1 MADFPSMLWQR
12 RYGGQTLGGCLE
24 GARRLN
30 QTEIDKKIIGWPAL
44 ERVGGGLA
52 CLGLSVILG
61 PTRVWH
67 QRERDASN
75 LGSSCMLHREN
86 GSKLFRH
93 WGCVRVR
100 GAAMEHLDFRATRH
114 LQERE
119 FDRKVDYRAER
130 REYLRGRN
138 NVTSC
143 RSPTRELDTRQIKK
157 QLKQKRQWEFL
168 NRRSLSPEPQSSKCI
183 ICSTDLSSLSESH
196 LYRLNRSR
204 SKSEKLVTKTQS
216 FSSADGHQ
224 EMILT
229 PESRSD
235 CPSTNKWTLLWSE
248 SAPVTKE
255 EKGQA
260 RKQTST
266 STTETSQHRRKTQN
280 TSTKTVNKIA
290 TIHQKSSVQTERKI
304 QKEISVQTES
314 GFVTVKESIYV
325 DLLVYIDRPKGHM
338 NVLSVHF
345 CFLSNQEALWRE
357 ERVKKKLAVLTEIS
371 TNLVNSSDV
380 LWTSRCSEDLLRSK
394 IKVLEAQLQVCRQK
408 FPKDGVKKLM
418 LQMEKQRGTYE
429 EKALVA
435 LQKAT
440 QEKADAL
447 CQAGTLQEALVTA
460 QAEALRW
467 QSLYKELMLSSG
479 QLRENHHLSNDQL
492 QQLHTEVQLSR
503 AREAELRGEVASLR
517 QEKQELQYNICL
529 LEEDNQALRDE
540 IQNLQDGGDEAQSFF
555 VQERLE
561 SGHVEPKLTVRRDSQ
576 VEEELRLTQEKLEL
590 KEKEMLCNSWWRF
603 CLFFLLLLAV
613 AGVAMLWSW
622 HPPFREQVEVLCTD
636 IETRIEDYLMEMASP
651 QNSGCFRPI

>member
-1 MADFPSMLWQR
+1 
-12 RYGGQTLGGCLE
+12 
-24 GARRLN
+24 
-30 QTEIDKKIIGWPAL
+30 
-44 ERVGGGLA
+44 
-52 CLGLSVILG
+52 
-61 PTRVWH
+61 
-67 QRERDASN
+67 
-75 LGSSCMLHREN
+75 
-86 GSKLFRH
+86 
-93 WGCVRVR
+93 
-100 GAAMEHLDFRATRH
+100 MEHLDFGVTRH
-114 LQERE
+114 FQERE

-138 NVTSC
+138 NVTLC
-143 RSPTRELDTRQIKK
+143 RSPTRELDTRQIKT

-183 ICSTDLSSLSESH
+183 ICSTDLYSLSESH
-196 LYRLNRSR
+196 LYRLYRSR
-204 SKSEKLVTKTQS
+204 SKSEKPLTKTQRL
-216 FSSADGHQ
+216 SSADGHQ

-229 PESRSD
+229 PERGSD
-235 CPSTNKWTLLWSE
+235 CLSNNKWALLWSE
-248 SAPVTKE
+248 STPATKE

-266 STTETSQHRRKTQN
+266 SATETSQHRRKTQN
-280 TSTKTVNKIA
+280 TSTNTVNKTA
-290 TIHQKSSVQTERKI
+290 TIHQKSSAQTEKKI
-304 QKEISVQTES
+304 RKEISVQTES
-314 GFVTVKESIYV
+314 GFVTVKESEV
-325 DLLVYIDRPKGHM
+325 QR
-338 NVLSVHF
+338 LSDY
-345 CFLSNQEALWRE
+345 LQEALWRE
-357 ERVKKKLAVLTEIS
+357 ETVKKKLAVLTEIS

-394 IKVLEAQLQVCRQK
+394 IKVLEAQLQVCLQK

-447 CQAGTLQEALVTA
+447 CQAETLQEALVTA

-503 AREAELRGEVASLR
+503 AREAELRGEVTSLR

-540 IQNLQDGGDEAQSFF
+540 IQNLRDGGDEGQSFF
-555 VQERLE
+555 VPERLE
-561 SGHVEPKLTVRRDSQ
+561 SGDVEPKPTVRRDSQ
-576 VEEELRLTQEKLEL
+576 VEEELRLTQEKLQL
-590 KEKEMLCNSWWRF
+590 KEKECEELQTELHAMEQECQSSQARLSQCRDELRQLSHRRRRPMLCSSWWRI

-622 HPPFREQVEVLCTD
+622 HPPFREQVEVLCAD

>member
-1 MADFPSMLWQR
+1 
-12 RYGGQTLGGCLE
+12 
-24 GARRLN
+24 
-30 QTEIDKKIIGWPAL
+30 
-44 ERVGGGLA
+44 
-52 CLGLSVILG
+52 
-61 PTRVWH
+61 
-67 QRERDASN
+67 
-75 LGSSCMLHREN
+75 
-86 GSKLFRH
+86 
-93 WGCVRVR
+93 
-100 GAAMEHLDFRATRH
+100 MEHLDFGPARH
-114 LQERE
+114 FQERE

-143 RSPTRELDTRQIKK
+143 RSPTRELDTRQIKN

-196 LYRLNRSR
+196 LYRLYSSR
-204 SKSEKLVTKTQS
+204 SKSEKLVTKTQTS
-216 FSSADGHQ
+216 SSADGHQ

-229 PESRSD
+229 PESTSD
-235 CPSTNKWTLLWSE
+235 CPSTNKWALLWSD
-248 SAPVTKE
+248 SIPVTKE

-280 TSTKTVNKIA
+280 TSTKTVNETA
-290 TIHQKSSVQTERKI
+290 TILQKSSAQTEKKT

-314 GFVTVKESIYV
+314 GFVTVKESEV
-325 DLLVYIDRPKGHM
+325 QR
-338 NVLSVHF
+338 LSDY
-345 CFLSNQEALWRE
+345 LQEALWRE
-357 ERVKKKLAVLTEIS
+357 ETVKKKLAVLTEIS

-435 LQKAT
+435 LQKVT

-447 CQAGTLQEALVTA
+447 CQAETLQEALVTA

-467 QSLYKELMLSSG
+467 QSLYRELMLSSG

-503 AREAELRGEVASLR
+503 AREAELRGEVALLK
-517 QEKQELQYNICL
+517 QEKQELQYNTCL

-540 IQNLQDGGDEAQSFF
+540 IQNLRDGGDEGQSFF
-555 VQERLE
+555 VQELLE
-561 SGHVEPKLTVRRDSQ
+561 SDHVDPKLTVRRDSQ
-576 VEEELRLTQEKLEL
+576 MEEELRLTQEKLEL
-590 KEKEMLCNSWWRF
+590 KEKECEELQTELHAMEQECQSSQARLSQCRDELRQLSHRRRRPMLCNSWWRI
-603 CLFFLLLLAV
+603 CLFFLLLFAV

-622 HPPFREQVEVLCTD
+622 HPPFREQVEVLCAD